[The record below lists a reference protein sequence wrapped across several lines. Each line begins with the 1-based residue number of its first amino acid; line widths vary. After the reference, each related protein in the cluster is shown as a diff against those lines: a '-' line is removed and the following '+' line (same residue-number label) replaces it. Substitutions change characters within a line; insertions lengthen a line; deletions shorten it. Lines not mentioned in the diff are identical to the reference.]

1 MIMYLIGVFIVFYQ
15 WTKEVTVFD
24 EGYCIC
30 SSILMYTLP
39 GFTDLDDLSRL
50 PGSALGVAG
59 ILCLVGG

>member
-1 MIMYLIGVFIVFYQ
+1 MFIGFYMNGPWRLQ
-15 WTKEVTVFD
+15 YFN
-24 EGYCIC
+24 EGYRIC

-50 PGSALGVAG
+50 PGSAPGVAG